1 MSKTELEKSPHAVL
15 DVVNCTSANLRKVN
29 RLVTQLYDASLRPV
43 GLRATQ
49 FNLIATLVKLGDT
62 PLSRLAGVLVMDRT
76 TLTRNLKPL
85 VDKGL
90 IRIDHEEDQRIRIIS
105 LTDEGK
111 IVFEEALPFW
121 REAQSQL
128 VEGLGQNRWSAF
140 LDDLRATID
149 VIQRE

>member
-1 MSKTELEKSPHAVL
+1 MSQTELEKSPYAVL

-29 RLVTQLYDASLRPV
+29 RLVTQVYDASLRPV

-140 LDDLRATID
+140 LDDLRAMID
-149 VIQRE
+149 VVQRE

>member
-1 MSKTELEKSPHAVL
+1 MSQTELEKSPYAVL

-29 RLVTQLYDASLRPV
+29 RLVTQVYDASLRPV

-105 LTDEGK
+105 LTDEGR